1 MKKHIFSLL
10 LVAAA
15 AMVACSDAPQL
26 SLQEQEAYKFAD
38 KLIEKMTLREK
49 IGQLQQF
56 TTRTAAITGPDGVK
70 RDTEACIRNGEV
82 GSFLSIRK
90 TEEMLRLQK
99 IAVEESR
106 LGIPLIFGYDIIHG
120 CRTTFPENLAVSC
133 TWDIEAIEHELGV
146 IRFITC
152 RTLKLWNARSL

>member
-1 MKKHIFSLL
+1 
-10 LVAAA
+10 
-15 AMVACSDAPQL
+15 MVACSTTSQL
-26 SLQEQEAYKFAD
+26 SDEEQKAYDFAD
-38 KLIEKMTLREK
+38 KLIKKMTLREK

-70 RDTEACIRNGEV
+70 RDTEECIRNGEV

-106 LGIPLIFGYDIIHG
+106 LGLTRFRLVIFSLSK
-120 CRTTFPENLAVSC
+120 TAV
-133 TWDIEAIEHELGV
+133 
-146 IRFITC
+146 ITYV
-152 RTLKLWNARSL
+152 RR